1 MKRYIFIFILL
12 ASMVC
17 TSCRYLDYDENS
29 PYRIGF
35 YNTTETDLY
44 VDWSTEYPDT
54 AITDMRALLMPDIC
68 KVKAYAFNN
77 DALDLYSLFF
87 KGKKALPS
95 DTLMVYVFNASKLNK
110 QDVPPEEALIA
121 RYDLSQEDLKKVNWI
136 LTYPPNDAMKG
147 IKMWRK

>member
-12 ASMVC
+12 ASMIC

-77 DALDLYSLFF
+77 EALDLSSLFTPSTMKHLICLLCF
-87 KGKKALPS
+87 LKGKKRFPA
-95 DTLMVYVFNASKLNK
+95 T
-110 QDVPPEEALIA
+110 
-121 RYDLSQEDLKKVNWI
+121 R
-136 LTYPPNDAMKG
+136 
-147 IKMWRK
+147 